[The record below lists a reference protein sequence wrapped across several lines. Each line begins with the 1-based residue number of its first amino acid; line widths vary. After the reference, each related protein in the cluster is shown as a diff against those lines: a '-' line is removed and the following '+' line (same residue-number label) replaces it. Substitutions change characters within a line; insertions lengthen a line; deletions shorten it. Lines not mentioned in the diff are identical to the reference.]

1 MGTVEE
7 KKINGR
13 SLVIINNFLENSFF
27 NEFKKLMFSNHIN
40 WYLKDH
46 MTTNDDYFFSHDF
59 FQEFTIKSAYYQE
72 FIIPILKEL
81 KFLTVDSVRANLML
95 KKEKIYQSNF
105 HNDRFFDCKTAI
117 LYMNTC
123 NGNTLF
129 DEKEKF
135 KLNCVENTVVI
146 FESLIKHSA
155 VSQSDTTKRIVIN
168 FNGF

>member
-1 MGTVEE
+1 MGTVVE
-7 KKINGR
+7 KKINGM
-13 SLVIINNFLENSFF
+13 SLIIINNFLENSFF
-27 NEFKKLMFSNHIN
+27 NELKKLFFSNKIN
-40 WYLKDH
+40 WYLQGQ
-46 MTTNDDYFFSHDF
+46 MTQNDDYFFSHHF
-59 FQEFTIKSAYYQE
+59 FEKFTIKSAYYEE
-72 FIIPILKEL
+72 FIIPILKKL
-81 KFLTVDSVRANLML
+81 NFLTVDEVRANLML

-105 HNDRFFDCKTAI
+105 HTDRIFNCKTAI

-123 NGNTLF
+123 NGYTLF